1 MQKDDDDERTVFTPT
16 PGGGRRRG
24 GAAAKPPADD
34 IFATPPAPPAASPI
48 FPQAGGEPTSMP
60 GGPLPEGIGANPLL
74 NAAASMFALVRQLR
88 GVRSHGDVAGL
99 RRDVIEAIKQF
110 DADARRA
117 GIEAKT
123 TAQAAYA
130 LCALV
135 DETVLSTPWG
145 FESIWAK
152 QSLLI
157 TFYKE
162 YTAGEAFFNFLKKAK
177 ESPKQYL
184 DLLEFFYVCLS
195 LGFQGRFRHET
206 GGVDQLSRTRQEL
219 YNVIRRERVA
229 PPPELSPHWR
239 GVTDKGPRVSRFVPL
254 WVVGV
259 AGLAIVIA
267 AFIGFSYSLNAKS
280 DVVFTRIA
288 QLVQPGSR
296 PAPQPLPPALAAP
309 APTKTAG
316 VVARLKATLAPEIA
330 QRLVD
335 VQDQGDAARII
346 IFNRGMFPSGSAE
359 VGATFRDLIRKIAV
373 FLAEQQG
380 PFQVTGHS
388 DNVPIRTL
396 RFPSNWHLSKAR
408 AEAVAAILAETVSQ
422 PGALKVE
429 GRADAEPLASND
441 TAEGRA
447 LNRRV
452 EVRMPVR

>member
-1 MQKDDDDERTVFTPT
+1 MQKDDEEERTVFTPT
-16 PGGGRRRG
+16 PGGRRRG
-24 GAAAKPPADD
+24 GAAAKPPTDD
-34 IFATPPAPPAASPI
+34 IFAAPPPVSPLP
-48 FPQAGGEPTSMP
+48 PQGGGEQTSVPT
-60 GGPLPEGIGANPLL
+60 GPLPEGIGANPLL
-74 NAAASMFALVRQLR
+74 NAASSMFALVRQLR

-99 RRDVIEAIKQF
+99 RRDVIQAIKQF
-110 DADARRA
+110 DADARQA
-117 GIEAKT
+117 GVDAKT

-195 LGFQGRFRHET
+195 LGFQGRFRHEA

-219 YNVIRRERVA
+219 YNVIHRERAA
-229 PPPELSPHWR
+229 PPADLSPHWR
-239 GVTDKGPRVSRFVPL
+239 GVTDKGPRVSRFIPL
-254 WVVGV
+254 WVVGA
-259 AGLAIVIA
+259 AGLAIVLA
-267 AFIGFSYSLNAKS
+267 TYLGFSYSLNAKS
-280 DVVFTRIA
+280 DVVFGKIA
-288 QLVQPGSR
+288 QLVQPGPR

-316 VVARLKATLAPEIA
+316 VVERLRATLAPEIA
-330 QRLVD
+330 QKLVAVD
-335 VQDQGDAARII
+335 DLGDAAKIT
-346 IFNRGMFPSGSAE
+346 IFNRGMFPSGSAD
-359 VGATFRDLIRKIAV
+359 VDPKYHDLIHKIAA
-373 FLAEQQG
+373 FLAEQKG

-422 PGALKVE
+422 PGALRVE

-441 TAEGRA
+441 TAEGRE

-452 EVRMPVR
+452 EIRMPVS